1 MTLLSEISPL
11 LLLSGFLSVL
21 ILCVIILASQKWH
34 LIYSSD
40 TDIGPQKIHS
50 NQIPRIGGIAL
61 LAGLLTA
68 YILKLP
74 FSAGLLIGILPV
86 FLAGISEDI
95 SKKIPPFFRLGAS
108 IVSAVALVWV
118 LSLQIS
124 AKGIPLLVTL
134 FSIEIIALS
143 ITALAIALM
152 AQSINIIDGLNGLSI
167 GTSLIMT
174 CAIAIIAAMNGDFAL
189 AEFSL
194 FFGACL
200 AGILVI
206 NFPRGLLFLGD
217 GGAYLLGCVI
227 AVLAILLAE
236 RNSSVSSFASLLIV
250 SYPIYETLRSF
261 IRRTI
266 DKNTDFFIADD
277 QHLHSIMYRFISNL
291 NSTSTAK
298 PNKLWA
304 TNAFA
309 GMSCWLLPLLSSI
322 LAVLF
327 QSSMPVL
334 LICVVLIILV
344 YETAIRI
351 LAKS

>member
-1 MTLLSEISPL
+1 MT
-11 LLLSGFLSVL
+11 F
-21 ILCVIILASQKWH
+21 
-34 LIYSSD
+34 
-40 TDIGPQKIHS
+40 
-50 NQIPRIGGIAL
+50 
-61 LAGLLTA
+61 
-68 YILKLP
+68 
-74 FSAGLLIGILPV
+74 
-86 FLAGISEDI
+86 
-95 SKKIPPFFRLGAS
+95 
-108 IVSAVALVWV
+108 
-118 LSLQIS
+118 
-124 AKGIPLLVTL
+124 
-134 FSIEIIALS
+134 
-143 ITALAIALM
+143 
-152 AQSINIIDGLNGLSI
+152 
-167 GTSLIMT
+167 
-174 CAIAIIAAMNGDFAL
+174 AIAIIALINGDFAL

-194 FFGACL
+194 FFVACL

-298 PNKLWA
+298 PKKLWA
-304 TNAFA
+304 TNAFS
-309 GMSCWLLPLLSSI
+309 GMSLWLLPLLSSV

-327 QSSMPVL
+327 HSSMPVL

-344 YETAIRI
+344 YETAIRK

>member
-21 ILCVIILASQKWH
+21 ILCFIILASQKWH

-74 FSAGLLIGILPV
+74 FAAGLLIGVLPV
-86 FLAGISEDI
+86 FLSGITEDI
-95 SKKIPPFFRLGAS
+95 SKRIPPFFRLGAS

-124 AKGIPLLVTL
+124 ARGIPLLDTL
-134 FSIEIIALS
+134 FSIEIVALS

-174 CAIAIIAAMNGDFAL
+174 CAIAIIALINGDFAL

-194 FFGACL
+194 FFVACL

-206 NFPRGLLFLGD
+206 NFPRGLLFW
-217 GGAYLLGCVI
+217 VM
-227 AVLAILLAE
+227 AV
-236 RNSSVSSFASLLIV
+236 
-250 SYPIYETLRSF
+250 
-261 IRRTI
+261 
-266 DKNTDFFIADD
+266 
-277 QHLHSIMYRFISNL
+277 H
-291 NSTSTAK
+291 
-298 PNKLWA
+298 
-304 TNAFA
+304 
-309 GMSCWLLPLLSSI
+309 
-322 LAVLF
+322 
-327 QSSMPVL
+327 
-334 LICVVLIILV
+334 IC
-344 YETAIRI
+344 
-351 LAKS
+351 

>member
-1 MTLLSEISPL
+1 M
-11 LLLSGFLSVL
+11 
-21 ILCVIILASQKWH
+21 
-34 LIYSSD
+34 
-40 TDIGPQKIHS
+40 
-50 NQIPRIGGIAL
+50 
-61 LAGLLTA
+61 A

-74 FSAGLLIGILPV
+74 FAAGLLIGILPV

-124 AKGIPLLVTL
+124 AKGIPLLDTL

-200 AGILVI
+200 AGILSAVARKGRR
-206 NFPRGLLFLGD
+206 RGQLSG
-217 GGAYLLGCVI
+217 
-227 AVLAILLAE
+227 
-236 RNSSVSSFASLLIV
+236 
-250 SYPIYETLRSF
+250 
-261 IRRTI
+261 I
-266 DKNTDFFIADD
+266 DQGTELEEA
-277 QHLHSIMYRFISNL
+277 HSGRG
-291 NSTSTAK
+291 TSDE
-298 PNKLWA
+298 L
-304 TNAFA
+304 
-309 GMSCWLLPLLSSI
+309 
-322 LAVLF
+322 
-327 QSSMPVL
+327 
-334 LICVVLIILV
+334 
-344 YETAIRI
+344 
-351 LAKS
+351 